1 MRIAKSV
8 SALVLLLAACLPA
21 AAVAA
26 VPKPYTAH
34 YEVLRNGERLGEAT
48 IKFVALPNGRYDFSS
63 RTRGSNGL
71 AAMLGV
77 SIDERSILRWQDGR
91 PETVAYSLSQKIGWK
106 DKHSSLKVDAA
117 SRRVTSTFKGKE
129 MALQYESGVLDRH
142 AVSIALMQDLAAG
155 RTGDL
160 DYTVA
165 ERSSVQQQ
173 RFRTAGNTSVQ
184 TPMGAIDAIRVD
196 RVRDSG
202 DGRSTQFWLSARHGY
217 VPVRMLQ
224 KEPDGESIEMRII
237 SLQ

>member
-1 MRIAKSV
+1 MRNFLAP
-8 SALVLLLAACLPA
+8 LFLLAALLPA
-21 AAVAA
+21 VASAAA
-26 VPKPYTAH
+26 PKPYTAR

-48 IKFVALPNGRYDFSS
+48 IRFAALANGRYDFTT
-63 RTRGSNGL
+63 RTRGDGGL
-71 AAMLGV
+71 AAIVGV
-77 SIDERSILRWQDGR
+77 AVDERSILRWHDGR
-91 PETVAYSLSQKIGWK
+91 PETVAYSFAQKIGWK
-106 DKHSSLKVDAA
+106 DKQRGLKVDAA
-117 SRRVTSTFKGKE
+117 NGRVTSTDKGE
-129 MALQYESGVLDRH
+129 EIALPYQAGLLDRH

-165 ERSSVQQQ
+165 ERRAVQQQ
-173 RFRTAGNTSVQ
+173 RFRTAGNASVQ
-184 TPMGAIDAIRVD
+184 TPMGTHDAVRVD

-202 DGRSTQFWLSARHGY
+202 DGRSTQFWLSARHNY